1 SGVREGPARGAGAP
15 RTHGGGGEIVAEGKI
30 RLVVRADDAGS
41 VAEANWGVR
50 QCVEAGTVRNV
61 SLMATGWAL
70 SEAAWHLCRETLAPR
85 ADVAVGL
92 HVCLNAEWEGCPFR
106 PVLPPDRVPSLVTD
120 AGHFLPMPGDL
131 KARGFSVDEAM
142 AEVAA
147 QCAQLRKSGFVLSY
161 LDEHCGVGW
170 ISDELTARLAAF
182 CQSQGLIYA
191 TRLLPGLPGEGLDF
205 AARVRQAPTG
215 DYLLV
220 AHPIVGDLS
229 GLSRYLHLRG
239 EPADGSVARERDAE
253 RAVLSRPELF
263 QELTDAGAMLVS
275 YPEIFTQ

>member
-1 SGVREGPARGAGAP
+1 M
-15 RTHGGGGEIVAEGKI
+15 AEGKI

-61 SLMATGWAL
+61 SLMATGFAAD
-70 SEAAWHLCRETLAPR
+70 EAGWHLARETLADRPG
-85 ADVAVGL
+85 VAVGL
-92 HVCLNAEWEGCPFR
+92 HVCLNAEWERCPFR
-106 PVLPPDRVPSLVTD
+106 PVLPPEKVPTLVTD

-147 QCAQLRKSGFVLSY
+147 QCELLRKKGFALSY

-170 ISDELTARLAAF
+170 ISEAFVEKLAAF
-182 CQSQGLIYA
+182 AESEGLIYA
-191 TRLLPGLPGEGLDF
+191 SQLLRGLPGEGLDF
-205 AARVRQAPTG
+205 PARVRNTPPG

-220 AHPIVGDLS
+220 AHPVVETPHGI
-229 GLSRYLHLRG
+229 SRYFNLHG
-239 EPADGSVARERDAE
+239 QPADGSIARERDAE
-253 RAVLSRPELF
+253 RAALCNPSLI
-263 QELTDAGAMLVS
+263 QELTEAGATLAT